1 MKFLFIVLSLLLF
14 SYIYSDPSVRVAIHK
29 KKLSDIE
36 QIIIKNFLSNI
47 SLSIEPIDLVQKIDL
62 FGSIEFNISYPK
74 VYTFSLNDFEMNID
88 YENISDYNFIYINF
102 TNFEFMFNF
111 LYNIDSNFY
120 HSMSYLNLTVSNIT
134 FYLNFSLNFSVN
146 KYEPFKNS
154 PKIIFNEIYFDDF
167 PTFDFVYYNI
177 SNNDNKT
184 VDNNN
189 KEIIINNK
197 KTVYMNT
204 FIITNFWPRIKEL
217 LLNTLVTTI
226 NSNFMDYIND
236 EIKSYTE
243 KLNLYEDIIDNNYT
257 KFHID
262 FSMNECPYIIDYNN
276 NSNVFEQSLDI
287 YISSNITDKKYVRNY
302 SYVLPHINEN
312 DFDANN
318 SIIVNLGKDIID
330 NNIYVLYHSKYFNF
344 FIDENT
350 FENFKLEAFMFMYLI
365 PEIYN
370 NFNISEIVKV
380 NITAFD
386 IPYLSF
392 DNDNYIKISFY
403 EIIEFIIRDQ
413 IYLSF
418 NSTIDFKFLF
428 SIKDGEFEIK
438 IENTSF
444 NDINIIINELGCDKD
459 ELEKNF
465 NSNVV
470 LLKNVINLILK
481 YFLTNFEIPDIYGIK
496 IKNANFDI
504 NEEYLKIGITPQINT
519 ENNNNNFLK
528 NIIKT
533 IINKIILNINN
544 DKKL

>member
-1 MKFLFIVLSLLLF
+1 
-14 SYIYSDPSVRVAIHK
+14 
-29 KKLSDIE
+29 
-36 QIIIKNFLSNI
+36 
-47 SLSIEPIDLVQKIDL
+47 
-62 FGSIEFNISYPK
+62 
-74 VYTFSLNDFEMNID
+74 
-88 YENISDYNFIYINF
+88 
-102 TNFEFMFNF
+102 
-111 LYNIDSNFY
+111 
-120 HSMSYLNLTVSNIT
+120 
-134 FYLNFSLNFSVN
+134 
-146 KYEPFKNS
+146 
-154 PKIIFNEIYFDDF
+154 
-167 PTFDFVYYNI
+167 
-177 SNNDNKT
+177 
-184 VDNNN
+184 
-189 KEIIINNK
+189 
-197 KTVYMNT
+197 
-204 FIITNFWPRIKEL
+204 
-217 LLNTLVTTI
+217 
-226 NSNFMDYIND
+226 
-236 EIKSYTE
+236 
-243 KLNLYEDIIDNNYT
+243 
-257 KFHID
+257 
-262 FSMNECPYIIDYNN
+262 
-276 NSNVFEQSLDI
+276 
-287 YISSNITDKKYVRNY
+287 
-302 SYVLPHINEN
+302 
-312 DFDANN
+312 
-318 SIIVNLGKDIID
+318 
-330 NNIYVLYHSKYFNF
+330 
-344 FIDENT
+344 
-350 FENFKLEAFMFMYLI
+350 MFMYLI